1 MGERTG
7 RIDLSDNH
15 KTRPSSPDEAVRLLG
30 AEIAELRE
38 ELGGLVTELDRRR
51 HDLLDVKLQFRRHV
65 FGATVTAVT
74 LIGAIA
80 GVIWFGISRSKG
92 TF

>member
-7 RIDLSDNH
+7 RLDLSDNH
-15 KTRPSSPDEAVRLLG
+15 KTRPASPDEAVRQLG

-51 HDLLDVKLQFRRHV
+51 HDLLDVKLQLRRHV
-65 FGATVTAVT
+65 VAATVTAVS
-74 LIGAIA
+74 LIGAVA
-80 GVIWFGISRSKG
+80 GLIWLGIWRSRRR
-92 TF
+92 

>member
-15 KTRPSSPDEAVRLLG
+15 KTRPPSPDEAVRLLG

-51 HDLLDVKLQFRRHV
+51 HDGHRGHSHRGHRGVDLVGDLALQETLKRDRH
-65 FGATVTAVT
+65 
-74 LIGAIA
+74 A
-80 GVIWFGISRSKG
+80 GR
-92 TF
+92 

>member
-7 RIDLSDNH
+7 RLDLSDNH
-15 KTRPSSPDEAVRLLG
+15 KTRPPSPDEAVRLLG

-65 FGATVTAVT
+65 VGATVTAVS

-80 GVIWFGISRSKG
+80 GLVWLGVSRSRKR
-92 TF
+92 